1 MQNIEFYT
9 KGFTDIRP
17 QDFTVF
23 AVDDVLANILL
34 INMMLSKAG
43 FNVMK
48 STDPTKV
55 VEMARQNP
63 PDLFLLDV
71 MMPMLNGFE
80 LATLLK
86 SDPDLESIPIIF
98 LTAYE
103 DKESMMKG
111 FNVGAS
117 DYLTKP
123 FEQDILQARV
133 RSQLKLV
140 ASRNV
145 IKQKN
150 DDLKEIIYGRD
161 KMYSVIAHDLRS
173 PLGTIKMSLKAL
185 EDIMRE
191 MGIDPMLY
199 ELVVESGKQVTEL
212 FNLLDN
218 LLKWTKSMTGTLKV
232 VYQDFEASTMIT
244 GVMDMYRGIA
254 ATKGISLVADQ
265 ALRSSLIVHAD
276 TDMCSTVVRNLMSN
290 AIKFSSEGQTITISM
305 SQDGDNAVISVTD
318 QGCGIS
324 EEEQARLFNKD
335 THFTKYGTAREE
347 GSGLGLLL
355 CKNFAD
361 MNGGKLTLHSVP
373 GQGSTFCLYVPL
385 AK

>member
-34 INMMLSKAG
+34 INMMLTKAG

-185 EDIMRE
+185 EDIMRD

-254 ATKGISLVADQ
+254 AMKGISLVADQ
-265 ALRSSLIVHAD
+265 ALGSSLIVHAD
-276 TDMCSTVVRNLMSN
+276 TDMCSTVVRNLVSN